1 MRVTV
6 DWSEKSDC
14 GGYESLIGSHIGLR
28 GFTCSSNTIELDTCL
43 EIREIRCVGG
53 VTLVFSPTRTIF
65 SPTSIPKE
73 NQIISVGLVVRSL
86 TFNFT
91 NLQGINILF

>member
-1 MRVTV
+1 M
-6 DWSEKSDC
+6 DWRGESDC

-53 VTLVFSPTRTIF
+53 VTSGVTLVFSPTRTIF
-65 SPTSIPKE
+65 SPTPTPKE
-73 NQIISVGLVVRSL
+73 NQ
-86 TFNFT
+86 
-91 NLQGINILF
+91 

>member
-1 MRVTV
+1 M
-6 DWSEKSDC
+6 DWREESDY

-53 VTLVFSPTRTIF
+53 VTSGGTLVFSPTRTIF
-65 SPTSIPKE
+65 SPTSKPE
-73 NQIISVGLVVRSL
+73 NNQ
-86 TFNFT
+86 
-91 NLQGINILF
+91 